1 MIKKLKIDAANYND
15 DEDMEE
21 TNRALKL
28 DIENQ
33 NKEQVT
39 DQASIEIN

>member
-1 MIKKLKIDAANYND
+1 
-15 DEDMEE
+15 MEG

-28 DIENQ
+28 DHENQ

-39 DQASIEIN
+39 DQASIEINQ